1 MMEDDK
7 MTPNPAIK
15 IEREA
20 GGGAIVRLSG
30 PLDWTQ
36 AGSLRH
42 EVDNALKITK
52 PRQLVLDG
60 QEVTGIDTAGV
71 AAILSIEN
79 LCRRQGVEFAMRN
92 LPESVGQYLSY
103 VKKHSS
109 GQPVAPPP
117 PRVGAISRLGEWSLE
132 FLQES
137 AAFTQFLGKFLMAAP
152 RRLLNPRRLHPTEIF
167 YRVQL
172 VGVGAVPLLVLLSL
186 LLGALMVFQGMNSIN
201 KFGNPVF
208 IADMVVIAVSR
219 EMAPLLTAVIMAG
232 RTGAA
237 FAAEIGTM
245 KLNEEIEALTALNF
259 DITSYVVL
267 PRVFALMLAG
277 PMLTMVSDVSGIFGG
292 MVTAR
297 VFMQLP
303 PESFLQEAQK
313 ILTSSDIFTGLI
325 KGCVF
330 GALIG
335 LIGCFR
341 GLRTGMGAGSVG
353 IQTTSAVVT
362 GIFVVIFMD
371 TLFSYIFQ
379 MYGW

>member
-1 MMEDDK
+1 
-7 MTPNPAIK
+7 MTQTPAIK

-20 GGGAIVRLSG
+20 RGDVVVRLTG

-36 AGSLRH
+36 AGSLRR
-42 EVDNALKITK
+42 EVSNTLKGAK
-52 PRQLVLDG
+52 PKQLVLDG
-60 QEVTGIDTAGV
+60 QEVTSIDTAGV

-79 LCRRQGVEFAMRN
+79 LCRSQGVEFAIRN
-92 LPESVGQYLSY
+92 LPETVGQYLGY

-109 GQPVAPPP
+109 GQPVAPPKLQTD
-117 PRVGAISRLGEWSLE
+117 AISRLGEWSLE

-137 AAFTQFLGKFLMAAP
+137 AAFVRFLGKFLMAAP
-152 RRLLNPRRLHPTEIF
+152 QRLLNPRRLHPTEIF

-186 LLGALMVFQGMNSIN
+186 LLGALMVFQGMKSVNR
-201 KFGNPVF
+201 FGNPVF
-208 IADMVVIAVSR
+208 IADMVVIAVTR

-277 PMLTMVSDVSGIFGG
+277 PMLTMISDASGIVGG
-292 MVTAR
+292 MVTAQT
-297 VFMQLP
+297 FMQLP
-303 PESFLQEAQK
+303 LESFLQEAQK
-313 ILTSSDIFTGLI
+313 VLTSSDIYTGLI

-362 GIFVVIFMD
+362 SIFVVIFMD

>member
-1 MMEDDK
+1 VIF
-7 MTPNPAIK
+7 N
-15 IEREA
+15 
-20 GGGAIVRLSG
+20 
-30 PLDWTQ
+30 
-36 AGSLRH
+36 
-42 EVDNALKITK
+42 
-52 PRQLVLDG
+52 
-60 QEVTGIDTAGV
+60 
-71 AAILSIEN
+71 IEN
-79 LCRRQGVEFAMRN
+79 LCRRQGVKFAMRN
-92 LPESVGQYLSY
+92 LPESVGQYLGY

-109 GQPVAPPP
+109 GRLTAPPKP
-117 PRVGAISRLGEWSLE
+117 SEGTISHLGEWWLE
-132 FLQES
+132 FFRES
-137 AAFTQFLGKFLMAAP
+137 AAFVRFLGRFLIAAP
-152 RRLLNPRRLHPTEIF
+152 QKLLNPKHLHPTEIF
-167 YRVQL
+167 HRVQL

-186 LLGALMVFQGMNSIN
+186 LLGALMVFQGMSSVL
-201 KFGNPVF
+201 KLGNPVY

-259 DITSYVVL
+259 NITGYVVL
-267 PRVFALMLAG
+267 PRVFALMLAA
-277 PMLTMVSDVSGIFGG
+277 PMLTMISDASGIFGG
-292 MVTAR
+292 VVTAK
-297 VFMQLP
+297 VFMNLP
-303 PESFLQEAQK
+303 PETFLNEAQK

-325 KGCVF
+325 KGVVF

-371 TLFSYIFQ
+371 TIFSYIFQ
-379 MYGW
+379 LYGW